1 MAEFADLSVTDANNT
16 SRFGEGQYIPTLNN
30 GGRALEGMTAR
41 YHRDISFYTATSG
54 SATVYTLLTNATYPA
69 HAAGMVFG
77 IRMHVA
83 NTGSATLTVNAL
95 AAKPLRRQ
103 GGAALQ
109 AGDLDTNQLVT
120 AAYNT
125 AGDYYECIGVGE
137 PALARRNVNPWVTL
151 TLANGANADV
161 TLPEGENFII
171 AGPDSSF
178 SLSGLTGGVDGRII
192 RILHYTD
199 SIAMTLTNNASSTA
213 ANRIITMT
221 AADITTTT
229 QGCFT
234 LVYYAAGSRWIQVSN
249 QT

>member
-1 MAEFADLSVTDANNT
+1 MAELADLSVTDANNT

-30 GGRALEGMTAR
+30 GARALEGLLAR
-41 YHRDISFYTATSG
+41 ANKDHSFLTLTTG
-54 SATVYTLLTNATYPA
+54 SATAYSILTNAAYPA

-77 IRMHVA
+77 IRIHVA
-83 NTGSATLTVNAL
+83 NTGTATLTVNAL

-109 AGDLDTNQLVT
+109 GGDLATNQLVT

-137 PALARRNVNPWVTL
+137 PALSRREVNPWVTL
-151 TLANGANADV
+151 TLATGANADV
-161 TLPEGENFII
+161 ALPEGTNFII
-171 AGPDSSF
+171 SGPSGAF
-178 SLSGLTGGVDGRII
+178 SLSGLTNGVDGRVI
-192 RILHYTD
+192 RLLNYSSSD
-199 SIAMTLTNNASSTA
+199 AMTLTNNATSTA
-213 ANRIITMT
+213 ANRIVTMT
-221 AADITTTT
+221 GSDITTTT

-234 LVYYAAGSRWIQVSN
+234 LIYYAAGLRWVQVAN